1 MLRGVD
7 RGPVDARVLLRV
19 LHDPSAPD
27 VLQIHDVRELLA
39 VDAVLVVDE
48 PAGVAEG
55 DGLRPEVEE
64 LLHRVLRHVAGT
76 RDETGLVL
84 ERLVARL
91 QHLLGEVDGAVA
103 GRLGPDQRAAPVEA
117 LAGEDA
123 GELVPDPLV
132 LTEQVADLPSADA
145 DVAGR
150 HVGELPDV
158 PLELGHEGLA
168 EPHHLALG
176 LALRVEV
183 GAALARTHR
192 ERGQRVL
199 EDLLEREE
207 LQQTEIDRRMEA
219 KATLVRA
226 DRAAHLD
233 PEPSVDLDVAPI
245 VDPRNPE
252 HHDALRFD
260 RPLEDLRIDV
270 AGVPG
275 EGQLDRFGDLLDRL
289 VELGLAGVL
298 GDELR
303 HQPVHVVTHGNSYLR

>member
-1 MLRGVD
+1 MWRWSSVMK
-7 RGPVDARVLLRV
+7 R
-19 LHDPSAPD
+19 
-27 VLQIHDVRELLA
+27 
-39 VDAVLVVDE
+39 
-48 PAGVAEG
+48 
-55 DGLRPEVEE
+55 
-64 LLHRVLRHVAGT
+64 
-76 RDETGLVL
+76 
-84 ERLVARL
+84 
-91 QHLLGEVDGAVA
+91 
-103 GRLGPDQRAAPVEA
+103 
-117 LAGEDA
+117 
-123 GELVPDPLV
+123 
-132 LTEQVADLPSADA
+132 
-145 DVAGR
+145 
-150 HVGELPDV
+150 
-158 PLELGHEGLA
+158 LA
-168 EPHHLALG
+168 EPHDLAVG

-183 GAALARTHR
+183 GAALAAAHR

-207 LQQTEIDRRMEA
+207 LQQTEIDRRVEA
-219 KATLVRA
+219 KAALVRA

-245 VDPRNPE
+245 VDPRDPE
-252 HHDALRFD
+252 HHDALGLD